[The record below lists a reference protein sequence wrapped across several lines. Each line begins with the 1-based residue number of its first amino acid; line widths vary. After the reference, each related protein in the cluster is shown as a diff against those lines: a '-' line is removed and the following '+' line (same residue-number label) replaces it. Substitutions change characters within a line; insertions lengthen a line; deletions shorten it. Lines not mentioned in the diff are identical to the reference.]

1 MEHHVL
7 TLDTP
12 GTAFHDS
19 MLLGNGWMGQAIH
32 GQVEQEVLELS
43 HIAFYSGCP
52 DEDQAD
58 PAAPE
63 AFRLAREAAAKG
75 DYAEADR
82 QVERFMGRKE
92 QYGTS
97 LPVGTLT
104 IGQTLGAW
112 RDYSRSLDMD
122 EGVMRLTVTHEGG
135 TQRRE
140 CFCSHPDQAFFL
152 RVTDDAPMTVRIALG
167 EGAAKASPWQGGL
180 LLDAWAHET
189 RHSDGSCGTHLLGS
203 ITVDAGDGE
212 VVCDGDTLAIRGS
225 HDWLLRLSMVSDFI
239 LDENAPRLP
248 DETWAERTKAQLT
261 GRCSLADYEATL
273 ARHTADFS
281 SKMNAAQL
289 RLFGGE
295 SAAYA
300 ETMFAFGRYLT
311 LSGAREDAPL
321 PMSLQGVWNDNVA
334 CRIGWTCDMHLD
346 INTQMN
352 YWLCES
358 TGLSDSHLPLFA
370 WMEQRLIPHGRK
382 NARRHY
388 GMPGWAAEL
397 VSNAWG
403 YAQPYW
409 NRSLAPCPGCGA
421 WLALDYMTHYR
432 RTGDEAF
439 LRERVLPALREAAA
453 FFLAY
458 LFEDGE
464 GKLNCGPSISP
475 ENAFVTGAGKAY
487 SSNGG
492 TFEMSMIRAV
502 LEDDLEAHA
511 ALHQPEDGHQHQVQ
525 DALARLPMP
534 RALQDG
540 ALAEWAHDLPPLDRQ
555 HRHMSHLVGL
565 YPLRQITPEDTPDL
579 ANAARESIRQRLSP
593 YDQWE
598 DTGWARNMLTLYS
611 ARLKDGEQAL
621 FHLTEL
627 RRCLTMPNL
636 LVMHPS
642 TRGASSFAPVWELD
656 GNTGVAAAVA
666 EMLLQSR
673 DGLIDLLPALPRDWT
688 EGSFTGLVAD
698 GPVHVSATWRGGKL
712 TEATLLSTRDR
723 DVTVR
728 CQGRERPCR
737 LAAGQPYTM
746 MM

>member
-1 MEHHVL
+1 MNHHVL

-12 GTAFHDS
+12 GTAFHES

-32 GQVEQEVLELS
+32 GQVEQEVVELS

-75 DYAEADR
+75 DYAGADQ

-97 LPVGTLT
+97 MPVGTLT
-104 IGQTLGAW
+104 ISQTLGPW
-112 RDYSRSLDMD
+112 RNYRRSLDMD
-122 EGVMRLTVTHEGG
+122 EGVMRLSVAHEGG
-135 TQRRE
+135 TQRRT
-140 CFCSHPDQAFFL
+140 CFCSHPDQAFIL
-152 RVTDDAPMTVRIALG
+152 RATDDAPMTVRIALG
-167 EGAAKASPWQGGL
+167 EGAAKASSWQGGL
-180 LLDAWAHET
+180 LLDARAHET
-189 RHSDGSCGTHLLGS
+189 RHSDGACGTHLMGY
-203 ITVDAGDGE
+203 IAVDAGDGE
-212 VVCDGDTLAIRGS
+212 VICDSDGLEIRGS
-225 HDWLLRLSMVSDFI
+225 HDWLLRLNMASDFI
-239 LDENAPRLP
+239 LNENAPRLP
-248 DETWAERTKAQLT
+248 DETWAEQTRMRLT
-261 GRCSLADYEATL
+261 SRCSLADYDALLE
-273 ARHTADFS
+273 RHRADFS
-281 SKMNAAQL
+281 AKMNAARL
-289 RLFGGE
+289 RLSGGDT
-295 SAAYA
+295 ADYA

-311 LSGAREDAPL
+311 ISGAREDAPL

-352 YWLCES
+352 YWLCEM

-370 WMEQRLIPHGRK
+370 WMEQRLIPHGRR

-388 GMPGWAAEL
+388 GLPGWAAEL

-439 LRERVLPALREAAA
+439 LRNQALPALREAAE

-458 LFEDGE
+458 LFEAGDGKFH
-464 GKLNCGPSISP
+464 GGPSISP

-502 LEDDLEAHA
+502 LEDDLAAHA
-511 ALHQPEDGHQHQVQ
+511 ALRQPEDDHQRSVRN
-525 DALARLPMP
+525 ALAKLPMP
-534 RALQDG
+534 RVLPDG
-540 ALAEWAHDLPPLDRQ
+540 TLAEWAHDLPPLDRQ

-565 YPLRQITPEDTPDL
+565 YPLHQITPEDTPDL
-579 ANAARESIRQRLSP
+579 AEAARESIRQRLSP

-611 ARLKDGEQAL
+611 ARLRDGEQAL

-666 EMLLQSR
+666 EMLMQSR
-673 DGLIDLLPALPRDWT
+673 DGLIDLLPALPTDWT

-698 GPVHVSATWRGGKL
+698 GPVRVSATWRGGKL
-712 TEATLLSTRDR
+712 TEAALLSRRDR

-728 CQGRERPCR
+728 CQGREYPCS
-737 LAAGQPYTM
+737 LKADQPYRLQM
-746 MM
+746 